1 MSVVNSAPLRVNS
14 NGAPRVSGTFGF
26 VWNRLGKAGLLALGI
41 ATFCTCVGEE
51 SVPYSAQEALQNF
64 HLPQGFRIELV
75 ASEPLIGD
83 PVAMAFDA
91 QGRLFVLEMG
101 DYPMQ
106 PDPQGRVIVLEKSDS
121 QGGFTRRSVYA
132 ENLPFPT
139 GLMPWRDGVLVAA
152 APHVYYLPDEDRDL
166 RADKRRVLL
175 TGFNPYNPQLR
186 VNGLLY
192 GIDNWIYG
200 AYPKVGPSRRN
211 PERFG
216 QPGEPLHFP
225 DHPEVRPVDVSSLG
239 TDFRFRT
246 DPPRL
251 EPVSGN
257 SQYGNTFDARGNR
270 FALWNNNHIRHPVV
284 AHRYLAR
291 NPYLAVSSAMQFP
304 SDHENQ
310 STVYPVT
317 ENPIYIH
324 ESQVGKIHLQLWQLH
339 LYRLPVPE

>member
-1 MSVVNSAPLRVNS
+1 MVS
-14 NGAPRVSGTFGF
+14 NGLLLSCSSGGPRVPAQRRIG
-26 VWNRLGKAGLLALGI
+26 WNRLGKAGLLGI
-41 ATFCTCVGEE
+41 ALTTFCACAGEE
-51 SVPYSAQEALQNF
+51 SPPYSPLEAVQTF
-64 HLPQGFRIELV
+64 HLPQGFHIELV
-75 ASEPLIGD
+75 VSEPLIAD
-83 PVAMAFDA
+83 PVAMAFDP

-106 PDPQGRVIVLEKSDS
+106 PNPQGRVVVLEDSDD
-121 QGGFTRRSVYA
+121 QGGFTKRSVYA
-132 ENLPFPT
+132 DNLPFPT
-139 GLMPWRDGVLVAA
+139 GLMLWREGVLVAA
-152 APHVYYLPDEDRDL
+152 APHIYYLPDENRDL
-166 RADKRRVLL
+166 RADERVVLL

-211 PERFG
+211 PEQFG
-216 QPGEPLHFP
+216 QPGEALHFP
-225 DHPEVRPVDVSSLG
+225 GHPEVPAVDVSALG
-239 TDFRFRT
+239 TDFRFRP
-246 DPPRL
+246 DLQKL
-251 EPVSGN
+251 EPLSGN
-257 SQYGNTFDARGNR
+257 SQYGNAFDTRGNR
-270 FALWNNNHIRHPVV
+270 FALWNNNHIRHPVI

-317 ENPIYIH
+317 ENPIYI
-324 ESQVGKIHLQLWQLH
+324 QRVPGGKIHLQLRQLH